1 MERMAQASDDR
12 SLLGYLGP
20 IKLPNNSV
28 AAAATAKVK
37 TIIASVHPIARSV
50 ITQLFF
56 SFSQFGFLIGIGVP
70 SNVTWRYCYIL
81 FPRRV

>member
-50 ITQLFF
+50 IT
-56 SFSQFGFLIGIGVP
+56 
-70 SNVTWRYCYIL
+70 
-81 FPRRV
+81 